1 MKYMSAYSVSGVPYT
16 MVASDKYLK
25 VYSSSATQYKVT
37 LTNSS
42 GTKIATGDDIATV
55 LNTLANSSYATGTY
69 TVNLSGPYT
78 LTNADVDA
86 FNTNKTY
93 ATRNNIVIQGTGT
106 FVAGGNAQG
115 SDTSSYRFARI
126 YPNFKSLTWRNII
139 FRQDFRNNSASWYI
153 NANGHNMTFED
164 CTFTGPVSIDAG
176 GNSTA
181 GTSGSILKLK
191 NWHKCQLHLCK
202 SYKHIKHTWIYNNYR

>member
-1 MKYMSAYSVSGVPYT
+1 MRVDGFFYGDSYKARLMCSQTTATTAAAANIFLLFPNKSFVDDAMKYMSAYSVSGVPYT

-115 SDTSSYRFARI
+115 SDTSSYRFAR
-126 YPNFKSLTWRNII
+126 
-139 FRQDFRNNSASWYI
+139 YI
-153 NANGHNMTFED
+153 R
-164 CTFTGPVSIDAG
+164 
-176 GNSTA
+176 
-181 GTSGSILKLK
+181 TSNL
-191 NWHKCQLHLCK
+191 
-202 SYKHIKHTWIYNNYR
+202 

>member
-1 MKYMSAYSVSGVPYT
+1 M
-16 MVASDKYLK
+16 
-25 VYSSSATQYKVT
+25 
-37 LTNSS
+37 TNSS

-106 FVAGGNAQG
+106 F
-115 SDTSSYRFARI
+115 RF
-126 YPNFKSLTWRNII
+126 I
-139 FRQDFRNNSASWYI
+139 FRIMFGMRLI
-153 NANGHNMTFED
+153 RR
-164 CTFTGPVSIDAG
+164 V
-176 GNSTA
+176 
-181 GTSGSILKLK
+181 
-191 NWHKCQLHLCK
+191 
-202 SYKHIKHTWIYNNYR
+202 